1 MFSYNMHN
9 DVPLKEKVFLC
20 NECTQTEFSWQ
31 SHNVHV
37 EKLSMLKRKIVMH
50 KQIVNH
56 KLREREI
63 MLKEQAVLIEQ
74 QLEILNIKLQQ
85 VQDVMQSLSLKE
97 KHIKEKKQNKE
108 QQILQRE
115 MELTLKEKL
124 LLQEVDRLQRKQDE
138 QSKLEQDV
146 KKLQEQKRMQTEPSV
161 NKVSY
166 VIFKNMEVQTDDI
179 DDIIQRD
186 KIKVLTKEKEELT
199 ALVQDQQSKI
209 EQITQRAL
217 QLSHQIEEIR
227 LLRPTNIEVP
237 VQTVNANTV
246 VSESSSTEDILQDA
260 KLRLKRLEEE
270 SLKADQYYYN
280 FINNSS

>member
-31 SHNVHV
+31 SYNVHV
-37 EKLSMLKRKIVMH
+37 DKLTMLKKKIIMH

-56 KLREREI
+56 KLQEREM

-74 QLEILNIKLQQ
+74 QLEILNKKLQQ
-85 VQDVMQSLSLKE
+85 VQDVMHSLSLKE

-108 QQILQRE
+108 QQILQKE

-124 LLQEVDRLQRKQDE
+124 LLQEADRLQREQDE
-138 QSKLEQDV
+138 RSKLEQDL
-146 KKLQEQKRMQTEPSV
+146 KKLQEQKRTQTESSV
-161 NKVSY
+161 NKVSNLT
-166 VIFKNMEVQTDDI
+166 FKDMEVQTDDVN
-179 DDIIQRD
+179 DIVQMD
-186 KIKVLTKEKEELT
+186 KIKILTKEKEQLT
-199 ALVQDQQSKI
+199 ALVQNQQSKI

-217 QLSHQIEEIR
+217 QLSRQVEEIR
-227 LLRPTNIEVP
+227 LLRPTSIEVP
-237 VQTVNANTV
+237 TQTVNANTV